1 MESNQLDLFR
11 DVPIEPKQLELLE
24 YPPPPPPPGQIEM
37 FSGKKFKTKR
47 RDELLMNVEELKAW
61 KTRIISYQ
69 QKVRHQPP
77 ATQTTLFD
85 LPPEEYCDPDT
96 VDPLSL
102 QLQSMSFYR
111 IPSDFPGQAC
121 LYFVMDS
128 AIDLILYVGETL
140 YSNRRWKGV
149 HDCKQYI
156 GSYQDLNYR
165 YHQKTAINITFW
177 WDTPSN
183 TKKRQQMKQKLIQK
197 WRSPFNKEMWL
208 IWGQPFG

>member
-1 MESNQLDLFR
+1 MESNQLDLFK
-11 DVPIEPKQLELLE
+11 DVPVEPKQLELLE
-24 YPPPPPPPGQIEM
+24 YPPPPPPPGQLEM
-37 FSGKKFKTKR
+37 FPGKKFKTKR
-47 RDELLMNVEELKAW
+47 RDELLMNAQELEGW
-61 KTRIISYQ
+61 KTQIISYQ
-69 QKVRHQPP
+69 QKVRHQPE

-85 LPPEEYCDPDT
+85 LPPEHCDPDT

-121 LYFVMDS
+121 LYFVIDS
-128 AIDLILYVGETL
+128 AIDLILYIGETL

-165 YHQKTAINITFW
+165 YKQKTAINIAFW
-177 WDTPSN
+177 WDTPSD
-183 TKKRQQMKQKLIQK
+183 TKKRQQLEQKLIQK
-197 WRSPFNKEMWL
+197 WRSPFNKEMWR